1 MEDAGEVLS
10 TPEARDAVAGVSV
23 TFVEAARRGFDGGD
37 VASML
42 ERDAGTSKANAQ
54 RVAAAYE
61 KIRGELE
68 RELRR
73 HARSSAVKRL
83 KSHACRAD
91 YVVSTSANG
100 DRREPAFHISWV
112 LGDGSGNDERVNF
125 MCDAEEMMHLV
136 ETLREACGASEAL
149 ATR

>member
-1 MEDAGEVLS
+1 M
-10 TPEARDAVAGVSV
+10 
-23 TFVEAARRGFDGGD
+23 
-37 VASML
+37 
-42 ERDAGTSKANAQ
+42 
-54 RVAAAYE
+54 
-61 KIRGELE
+61 
-68 RELRR
+68 
-73 HARSSAVKRL
+73 SA
-83 KSHACRAD
+83 
-91 YVVSTSANG
+91 SANG